1 MGIDDH
7 SRKGSAAP
15 SPPVVAFDFDGTLT
29 VRDGFHAFLA
39 WRFDTLRLIPG
50 LLRLI
55 PAFLRYAWN
64 QDRGCLKASLIAEFL
79 AGRSIVELGAD
90 AERFAELMAPRL
102 LRPDAL
108 AAWRDWG
115 ERGACR
121 AIVTASPDV
130 IVGPFARRLG
140 AERLLGTRLAVD
152 ARGRITGALAGPNC
166 RGAEKVVRLQAAFG
180 EDVRLAAAYGDT
192 AGDREMLALAEVRGY
207 RVFRANP

>member
-15 SPPVVAFDFDGTLT
+15 APPLAAFDFDGTLT
-29 VRDGFHAFLA
+29 VRDCFRAFFA
-39 WRFDTLRLIPG
+39 WRFDTPRLISG
-50 LLRLI
+50 LLRLT
-55 PAFLRYAWN
+55 PAFLRYARN
-64 QDRGCLKASLIAEFL
+64 QDRGCLKASLVAEFL
-79 AGRSIVELGAD
+79 AGRSIVELEAD

-121 AIVTASPDV
+121 AIVTASPEA

-140 AERLLGTRLAVD
+140 ADRLLGTRLAVD
-152 ARGRITGALAGPNC
+152 ARGRITGALDGPNC
-166 RGAEKVVRLQAAFG
+166 RGPEKVVRLKAAFG
-180 EDVRLAAAYGDT
+180 EDVHLAAAYGDT
-192 AGDREMLALAEVRGY
+192 AGDREMLAIAEVRGY
-207 RVFRANP
+207 RVFKAKP